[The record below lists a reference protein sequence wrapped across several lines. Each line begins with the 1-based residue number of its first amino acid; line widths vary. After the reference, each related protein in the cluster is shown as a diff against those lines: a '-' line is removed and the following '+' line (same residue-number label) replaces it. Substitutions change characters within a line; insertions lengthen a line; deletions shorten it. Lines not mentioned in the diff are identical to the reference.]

1 MALFAIPEIS
11 ISLAPPMELPEEPFS
26 PFAKT
31 ALNIQQ
37 QDEDSFRPLHLTP
50 PPIHSKFIKPCT
62 TGSPASGSPSPDTD
76 NGKTTGAGLDR
87 ARFEALLNTSSKPLP
102 GVKRSADLRRE
113 VALKAHRN
121 RQVER
126 RALFLSKLKA
136 PPSPTAA
143 TLPATPPESP
153 AVFHY
158 SLPSPGLVSP
168 IAHYESLQEE
178 HMDSC
183 SPWVEQVDFKLKLAV
198 PKPKMHVQ
206 PTSRSKK
213 GLPSLEQISARLN
226 NYRAAKV
233 FDGTL
238 EAPILIQPAPAPKKE
253 HVVGRLRMPIRSSP
267 SATPSITVTDTT
279 IPEAPKSPLLIATS
293 DLAVT
298 TLVVPRTKSVSPT
311 ELTRMN
317 LLALNC
323 RERRSSAML
332 NTLKRRTLTGLPDYP
347 IASDEATLK
356 STRRHSAP
364 PDLAPMSKRQGF
376 EHPILALPG
385 AF

>member
-1 MALFAIPEIS
+1 MDLLSIPQIS
-11 ISLAPPMELPEEPFS
+11 ISPAPPMELPEEPYS
-26 PFAKT
+26 PFTKA
-31 ALNIQQ
+31 ALNIQ
-37 QDEDSFRPLHLTP
+37 QDEDSFRPIHLTP
-50 PPIHSKFIKPCT
+50 PPIHSKFIKPR
-62 TGSPASGSPSPDTD
+62 SSGSPGSPSDIET
-76 NGKTTGAGLDR
+76 GKTAGAGLDR

-102 GVKRSADLRRE
+102 GAKKSADLRRE

-126 RALFLSKLKA
+126 RALFLSKLQA

-178 HMDSC
+178 QMDSC
-183 SPWVEQVDFKLKLAV
+183 SPWVEQVDFKLKLSI
-198 PKPKMHVQ
+198 PKPKQIVQ
-206 PTSRSKK
+206 PTTRSKQ
-213 GLPSLEQISARLN
+213 GIPSLEQISARLN
-226 NYRAAKV
+226 NYRAARI

-238 EAPILIQPAPAPKKE
+238 EAPTLIQPAPAPKKE
-253 HVVGRLRMPIRSSP
+253 QVVVGRLRMPIRSP
-267 SATPSITVTDTT
+267 GNGPSITVTDTT
-279 IPEAPKSPLLIATS
+279 IAKAPKSPLLIATS

-323 RERRSSAML
+323 REKRSSVML
-332 NTLKRRTLTGLPDYP
+332 NALRRRTLSGLPEYP

-364 PDLAPMSKRQGF
+364 PDLAPVSRRKGF

>member
-1 MALFAIPEIS
+1 MALFSIPQIS
-11 ISLAPPMELPEEPFS
+11 ISLAPPMELPEEPYS
-26 PFAKT
+26 PFAK
-31 ALNIQQ
+31 AAQHIQL

-50 PPIHSKFIKPCT
+50 PPIHSRFIKPRT
-62 TGSPASGSPSPDTD
+62 TGSPGSGSPSPDTD
-76 NGKTTGAGLDR
+76 NGKTGAGLDR
-87 ARFEALLNTSSKPLP
+87 ARFEALLNAACSKPQA
-102 GVKRSADLRRE
+102 GAKKSADLRRE
-113 VALKAHRN
+113 VALKAHKN

-126 RALFLSKLKA
+126 RALFLSKLQA

-143 TLPATPPESP
+143 TQPATPPESP

-178 HMDSC
+178 QMDYC
-183 SPWVEQVDFKLKLAV
+183 SPWVEQVDFKLKLSV
-198 PKPKMHVQ
+198 PKPKMNVQ

-233 FDGTL
+233 FDGAL
-238 EAPILIQPAPAPKKE
+238 EAPVLIQPAPAPKKE
-253 HVVGRLRMPIRSSP
+253 HVVGRLRMPIRSP
-267 SATPSITVTDTT
+267 PGTAPAITITDTT
-279 IPEAPKSPLLIATS
+279 IPQAPKSPLLIATS

-317 LLALNC
+317 LLALNY
-323 RERRSSAML
+323 REKRSSAML
-332 NTLKRRTLTGLPDYP
+332 NTLRRRTLSGLPEYP
-347 IASDEATLK
+347 IASDEAMLK
-356 STRRHSAP
+356 STRRRSAP
-364 PDLAPMSKRQGF
+364 PDLAPVSKRQGF